1 MINIENAQ
9 GILRQR
15 YPDLEAVGDGIFR
28 GVDRHADREYA
39 VRYFDLN
46 DDLTQ
51 TSKSIKSYQEQVLS
65 DAYFASQSPTD
76 LRWNHYL
83 YFVTSAKQAED
94 SEFKHSK
101 ATVEADREYARK
113 QVVLEEDLASVIAP
127 RVPAKATSE
136 LPPDLASTWTRRLD
150 VSGLGFVLDDR
161 ISVPEVV
168 RRIAVGQKESVG
180 HVASPTALLPAEV
193 AATGRFLKHLTIHG
207 FRPHPTEKRHP
218 LGRVNL
224 IVGSNGVGKTSLLEA
239 IEYTYC
245 GRTRRPAVFS
255 ADTSVIAEMV
265 GTDEKLA
272 SSTSTVRLRARHSN
286 WYAKTELRT
295 VTIEDSFCKF
305 NFLDTDAAVR
315 LSVATS
321 SEQVGDRKSVV

>member
-1 MINIENAQ
+1 MINIEHAQ

-15 YPDLEAVGDGIFR
+15 CPDLEAVGDGIYR

-51 TSKSIKSYQEQVLS
+51 KSNSIKSYQEQVLS
-65 DAYFASQSPTD
+65 DAYFSSQSPTD

-113 QVVLEEDLASVIAP
+113 QVVLEEDLARVIAP
-127 RVPAKATSE
+127 RVPSKATLE
-136 LPPDLASTWTRRLD
+136 LPPDLASTWTKRLD
-150 VSGLGFVLDDR
+150 ENGMGFVLDDR

-168 RRIAVGQKESVG
+168 RRIAAGQKESVG

-193 AATGRFLKHLTIHG
+193 AATRRFLKHLTIHG
-207 FRPHPTEKRHP
+207 FRPHPTEKRHQ

-239 IEYTYC
+239 IEYAYC
-245 GRTRRPAVFS
+245 GKTRRHAVVS
-255 ADTSVIAEMV
+255 ANTSVTAEMV

-272 SSTSTVRLRARHSN
+272 SSTSPVRLRARHSN

-295 VTIEDSFCKF
+295 VTIED
-305 NFLDTDAAVR
+305 TR
-315 LSVATS
+315 LPA
-321 SEQVGDRKSVV
+321 